1 MERDEAE
8 PKPAGG
14 VWRRVEGGKEILRS
28 GMLMAFSA
36 NVLHIAIAYRLGL
49 RELLF

>member
-8 PKPAGG
+8 PEPAGG
-14 VWRRVEGGKEILRS
+14 VWRRVEGGKEILKS

-36 NVLHIAIAYRLGL
+36 NMLHVAIACRPGM

>member
-8 PKPAGG
+8 PQPAGG
-14 VWRRVEGGKEILRS
+14 VRRRVEGGKEILKS

-36 NVLHIAIAYRLGL
+36 NVLHMVIACRPGM
-49 RELLF
+49 RELLS